1 MPKYMINASYSTQG
15 INGILAEGGSSR
27 RTAVDALATSV
38 GGSVEAFY
46 FTLGEHDVVAI
57 VDVPDNA
64 AAAAIAM
71 TVGAG
76 GGLSDYSTTVLLTA
90 AEMDAASKKSP
101 AYRPP
106 GG

>member
-27 RTAVDALATSV
+27 AAAVEALAKSV

-46 FTLGEHDVVAI
+46 FSMGKHDVVAI
-57 VDVPDNA
+57 VDLPDNA

-76 GGLSDYSTTVLLTA
+76 GGLSSYRTTVLLTA
-90 AEMDAASKKSP
+90 AEMDAATKKSP